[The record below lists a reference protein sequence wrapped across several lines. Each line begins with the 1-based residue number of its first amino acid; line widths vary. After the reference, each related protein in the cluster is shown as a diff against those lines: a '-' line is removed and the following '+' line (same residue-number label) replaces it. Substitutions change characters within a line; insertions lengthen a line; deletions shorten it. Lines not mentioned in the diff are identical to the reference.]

1 MSLLNNI
8 KLKTKL
14 FLVLALPIL
23 GLLFFSLVV
32 SMEKYRTMVELDA
45 LAEFSSLAVKMSAT
59 VHEIQ
64 KERGMTAGFL
74 GSAGASFGSE
84 LKSQRGGSDAK
95 IKELRDFVGG
105 LKAVKSKEH
114 FNQTL
119 SAALSLLDALG
130 AKRSEVDAM
139 SIQPADAVAYYTGV
153 NTAFLD
159 VISIVPSL
167 SSNAEVSI
175 AASAY
180 VSLLYGKEK
189 AGIERAVL
197 SKVFAEN
204 SFAPGGYDKF
214 ASLVAAQDVYFKI
227 FEAQDA
233 VKHGKL
239 LNDEA
244 SKPYV
249 KEVVRMRAVAVE
261 KAATGGFGID
271 AASWFSAA
279 TERINGL
286 KTIED
291 SESADFIKKALDIK
305 DSARN
310 ALVFYATLSL
320 IVILAVISMACVI
333 AISILRQ
340 LGGEPSDVLKM
351 AEKVAAGDLTGDFQG
366 RKAGAVAV
374 ASGGLVAAM
383 NTMTGSI
390 DSTVRSINISLMTV
404 ISSIDALRA
413 SSEKTTN
420 EIVELSDHSAQ
431 IATAAEEMSQ
441 TVVDISRNAQAASDM
456 SSEAMDT
463 ASGGKT
469 VADGAVRTINGVYNS
484 TQELA
489 DMIKKLSSSVSEIG
503 QIVTVI
509 NDIADQ
515 TNLLALNAAIEAARA
530 GEQGRGFAVVADEV
544 RKLAE
549 RTIKATGEITGRI
562 NAVQTESAQTT
573 HSMEEAS
580 KEVAQATEYIT
591 NVGDSLN
598 HIVDSVQRVK
608 DQIMLIATA
617 VDEQSSVAEEVAGN
631 INKTSNIAREIEA
644 MSGGVLSEV
653 DNLTSAADGL
663 RQSVSFF
670 KINGGGQDILDLA
683 KGDHRVWVNKLAAH
697 LKGHEHLDVNK
708 LSDHTSCRLGKW
720 YYSEGKSV
728 YGNVDAFRALENPHR
743 KIHAVGKQVVRD
755 FDAGNIDKAKA
766 GYKEAEEVSHEVI
779 RLLDELKHGRPRA
792 LPLR

>member
-1 MSLLNNI
+1 MALMNNL

-14 FLVLALPIL
+14 FLVLVLPIL
-23 GLLFFSLVV
+23 GLVFFSLAV
-32 SMEKYRTMVELDA
+32 SLEKYRTMSELSS
-45 LAEFSSLAVKMSAT
+45 LEEFSSLAVKMSAA
-59 VHEIQ
+59 VHELQ

-74 GSAGASFGSE
+74 GSSGASFGSE
-84 LKSQRGGSDAK
+84 LKSQRGAADAK
-95 IKELRDFVGG
+95 IKELREFVGL
-105 LKAVKSKEH
+105 LKTVKSKEH
-114 FNQTL
+114 FNQSL
-119 SAALSLLDALG
+119 SAAMSLLDPLG
-130 AKRSEVDAM
+130 SKRSEVDAM
-139 SIQPADAVAYYTGV
+139 SIPAADALSYYTGV

-159 VISIVPSL
+159 VISIIPSL
-167 SSNAEVSI
+167 SSNAEISI
-175 AASAY
+175 MASAY

-204 SFAPGGYDKF
+204 SFAPGMYDKF
-214 ASLVAAQDVYFKI
+214 ASLVAAQNVYFKE
-227 FEAQDA
+227 FETQDA
-233 VKHGKL
+233 VTHGKML
-239 LNDEA
+239 KDEA

-249 KEVVRMRAVAVE
+249 KEVERMRAAAVE
-261 KAATGGFGID
+261 KAATGEFGID
-271 AASWFSAA
+271 AASWFAAA

-291 SESADFIKKALDIK
+291 SESADLIKQALDISA
-305 DSARN
+305 SARN
-310 ALVFYATLSL
+310 SLVFYATLAF
-320 IVILAVISMACVI
+320 IVILVVISLACVI
-333 AISILRQ
+333 AVSILKQ
-340 LGGEPSDVLKM
+340 LGGEPSVVLKM
-351 AEKVAAGDLTGDFQG
+351 AEKIAAGDLTIS
-366 RKAGAVAV
+366 REAGAVAG
-374 ASGGLVAAM
+374 GGLVTAM
-383 NTMTGSI
+383 NTMAGSI
-390 DSTVRSINISLMTV
+390 EATVVNINTSLVKV

-413 SSEKTTN
+413 SSEKTTS
-420 EIVELSDHSAQ
+420 EIAELSDHSAQ

-441 TVVDISRNAQAASDM
+441 TVVDIARNAQAASEM
-456 SSEAMDT
+456 SGEAMDT
-463 ASGGKT
+463 ASSGKT
-469 VADGAVRTINGVYNS
+469 IADGAVKTINGVFNS

-489 DMIKKLSSSVSEIG
+489 GMISKLSISVSEIG

-562 NAVQTESAQTT
+562 NSVQTESAQTS

-598 HIVDSVQRVK
+598 RIVDAVQRVK
-608 DQIMLIATA
+608 DQIMTIATA
-617 VDEQSSVAEEVAGN
+617 VEEQSAVAEEVAGN
-631 INKTSNIAREIEA
+631 IDKTSNIAKEIEA
-644 MSGGVLSEV
+644 MSGGILTEV

-663 RQSVSFF
+663 RQSVSVF
-670 KINGGGQDILDLA
+670 KINGGGGSDILDLA

-697 LKGHEHLDVNK
+697 IKGHEHLDVNK

-755 FDAGNIDKAKA
+755 FDAGNVDKAKA
-766 GYKEAEEVSHEVI
+766 GFKEAEEVSHEVI
-779 RLLDELKHGRPRA
+779 RLLDEIKHGRPRA
-792 LPLR
+792 LPHR